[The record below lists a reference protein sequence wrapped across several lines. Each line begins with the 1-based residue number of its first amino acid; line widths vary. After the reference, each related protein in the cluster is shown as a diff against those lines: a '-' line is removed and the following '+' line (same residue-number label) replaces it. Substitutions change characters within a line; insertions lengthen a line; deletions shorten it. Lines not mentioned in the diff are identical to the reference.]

1 MSVIESHIKPAALAP
16 VANAHLHAFN
26 NAFVE
31 LGLDW
36 YWDNHTYTR
45 LLHTTGNQ
53 DLPLAYLEGASAQ
66 ALRMAELT
74 MIGAYLDG
82 HQPHLLR
89 AYEPEFLCDLIH
101 CTKVRC
107 FEAASEGRSM
117 QAPRNR
123 DMAAA

>member
-36 YWDNHTYTR
+36 YWDPPTYAR
-45 LLHTTGNQ
+45 LLHATGNQ

-66 ALRMAELT
+66 ALRMAELLL
-74 MIGAYLDG
+74 IGAYLDG

-107 FEAASEGRSM
+107 FEAANEGRSM
-117 QAPRNR
+117 QSPRAV
-123 DMAAA
+123 AA

>member
-1 MSVIESHIKPAALAP
+1 MSVIETHIKPAALAP

-36 YWDNHTYTR
+36 HWDHPTYHW
-45 LLHTTGNQ
+45 LLRTTGND
-53 DLPLAYLEGASAQ
+53 DLPLAYLEGVSAQ
-66 ALRMAELT
+66 ALRHAELVL
-74 MIGAYLDG
+74 IGAYLDG

-107 FEAASEGRSM
+107 FEAANEGRSM
-117 QAPRNR
+117 QPPRSVL
-123 DMAAA
+123 A